1 MSWLGRLFRR
11 ERLERELDKELTFHV
26 DTRTDEL
33 VREGVARVEARRRAL
48 AEFGG
53 VEPIKEEAR
62 DARGT
67 RWVAD
72 FAQDVRYALR
82 MLRANKGFTA
92 AAVLSLGLGIG
103 ANAAV
108 FRVIDGL
115 ILRPLNVSRPD
126 ELFIL
131 ESSAAE
137 ESRFSHP
144 TYLKLVAAAP
154 AAQLAVTTRPGS
166 MQVTINNNAE
176 LTATQLVS
184 SSWFSVVGVAAQVGR
199 VFSSE
204 EEASGSPAVVISD
217 RLWTERYGRSASAI
231 NSVLLV
237 NNTPRTIIGVL
248 PAGFTGVNV
257 GTAND
262 VWLPVTAQHDVHYR
276 SNASNENA
284 DDEKPWVP
292 QDGISWLGVIGRA
305 PLEEQSK
312 VFAALTG
319 RYQQVAIDRSKN
331 FENPDRRERA
341 LRDHIIVKPGG
352 RGFSDAREEATP
364 ALKILMGMVA
374 LVLLVACANLANLL
388 LARGAARSREF
399 ALRLSIGARRG
410 RLVRQLLTE
419 SLTLA
424 SLGAAVGLGM
434 AWWGGIALLTF
445 MSPGRKAPS
454 VDMPLDWRVITF
466 GLAITVLTGLGFGLL
481 PALRLSRPELVDAM
495 KSGGRVISTGRRG
508 RFPLVKVLVGVQVAI
523 SLLLLAGALLF
534 FQTFRNYIR
543 IDPGFDRE
551 SVVTARFDTRLAGY
565 RQDELPGVYT
575 RLLAAAEQIPG
586 VRSVTLGKVGP
597 ATGSSTRSSV
607 VIDGYTPSATEDV
620 VVDEE
625 VVGAAY
631 ISTLGMRL
639 LAGRDF
645 TPADDAKA
653 RKVAIV
659 NETMARKYFDKRNP
673 VGRGFGSGKTDEYE
687 IIGVVADARSQG
699 LRRSVPPIV
708 YYALAQHPDE
718 YVRNIYVRA
727 SGSVD
732 TVRAALRDA
741 VKAAAPGLA
750 IREVVT
756 LGELADRSVS
766 QQKFVSNL
774 TALFGLLGVAVA
786 CLGLYG
792 TIAYSVARRTN
803 EIGVRLALGASPQG
817 VRWMVLR
824 ETLSLVAAGVVVG
837 VLLMLPLSQFVSSV
851 LYGLTGR
858 DPKTMLLASLG
869 VLIVGLLAG
878 AVPAIRASRVNPTA
892 ALRAD

>member
-11 ERLERELDKELTFHV
+11 ERLERELDKELQFHV
-26 DTRTDEL
+26 DSRVDEL
-33 VREGVARVEARRRAL
+33 ITSGVASAEARRRAL

-72 FAQDVRYALR
+72 FGQDVRYALR
-82 MLRANKGFTA
+82 MLRANKGFTL
-92 AAVLSLGLGIG
+92 AAVLSLGIGIG

-108 FRVIDGL
+108 FRVIDGML
-115 ILRPLNVSRPD
+115 LRPLDVKNPK

-144 TYLKLVAAAP
+144 TFQKLVEAVSP
-154 AAQLAVTTRPGS
+154 AQLAVMTRPSS
-166 MQVTINNNAE
+166 MQVTVNGTAE
-176 LTATQLVS
+176 LTSTQLVS
-184 SSWFSVVGVAAQVGR
+184 SSWFSVIGVSPQAGR
-199 VFSSE
+199 VFSVE
-204 EEASGSPAVVISD
+204 EEAVAAPAAVISD
-217 RLWTERYGRSASAI
+217 QLWTERFGRSVSAI

-237 NNTPRTIIGVL
+237 NNTPRTIVGIL
-248 PAGFTGVNV
+248 PAGFTGINV
-257 GTAND
+257 GSPND

-276 SNASNENA
+276 SNASNEDA

-292 QDGISWLGVIGRA
+292 QDGIAWLSVIGRA
-305 PLEEQSK
+305 P
-312 VFAALTG
+312 AASHPNVLAAVTG
-319 RYQQVAIDRSKN
+319 RYQQTIVERAKK
-331 FENPDRRERA
+331 FENPDLRERA
-341 LRDHIIVKPGG
+341 LRDHIVYVAGA
-352 RGFSDAREEATP
+352 RGFSNSRQEATP
-364 ALKILMGMVA
+364 ALAILMGMVT

-454 VDMPLDWRVITF
+454 IDMPLDWRVVTF
-466 GLAITVLTGLGFGLL
+466 GLVLTVLTGLAFGLL
-481 PALRLSRPELVDAM
+481 PALRLSRPELIDAM

-508 RFPLVKVLVGVQVAI
+508 RLPLVKVLVGVQVAI

-543 IDPGFDRE
+543 IEAGFDRQ

-565 RQDELPGVYT
+565 RQDELPGVYA
-575 RLLAAAEQIPG
+575 RLLAESQRIPG

-597 ATGSSTRSSV
+597 ATGSSTRSSI

-625 VVGAAY
+625 VVGASY
-631 ISTLGMRL
+631 TSTLGMRL
-639 LAGRDF
+639 LAGRDI
-645 TPADDAKA
+645 AASDDLKS
-653 RKVAIV
+653 RKVAVI
-659 NETMARKYFDKRNP
+659 NETMARKFFDKRNP
-673 VGRGFGSGKTDEYE
+673 VGRGFGSDKTDEYE

-727 SGSVD
+727 TGSVES
-732 TVRAALRDA
+732 VRAALRDA
-741 VKAAAPGLA
+741 VRAAAPGLA

-756 LGELADRSVS
+756 LGELADRTVS
-766 QQKFVSNL
+766 QEKFVSNL
-774 TALFGLLGVAVA
+774 TALFGLVGVAVA

-824 ETLSLVAAGVVVG
+824 ETLSLVGAGVAAGLV
-837 VLLMLPLSQFVSSV
+837 LMLPLGKLLSSV
-851 LYGLTGR
+851 LFGLSGR
-858 DPKTMLLASLG
+858 DPRTMALASVG
-869 VLIVGLLAG
+869 VLVVGLLAG
-878 AVPAIRASRVNPTA
+878 VVPAWRASRVNPTA